1 MPAGEQGGDTRKWC
15 LSTPGSPPWGMFI
28 FKGFILGGE
37 GISSLSRLS
46 VSSIKL
52 WKNSLMLVE
61 GNRMEHLEFQI
72 KNVQLVKILK
82 N

>member
-1 MPAGEQGGDTRKWC
+1 
-15 LSTPGSPPWGMFI
+15 MFI

-72 KNVQLVKILK
+72 QNVEILK